1 MELQQQIQEMIA
13 ENSGL
18 EAADVADVDADLFAA
33 GLSSLDCVRVLLAI
47 EDELDLELPSEKI
60 DREMFS
66 TVNKLTAAVTEA
78 LGATA

>member
-1 MELQQQIQEMIA
+1 MAIQQQIQEMIA

-18 EAADVADVDADLFAA
+18 EAADVADADADLFAA